1 MPTNTY
7 VALDKITLGSNAT
20 SVTFSSI
27 SSAYT
32 DLVLVAS
39 VFGATGGVTDY
50 SMSFQL
56 NGDTATNYSRTT
68 LTGDGTSAISARSS
82 NIAYGFLQTGGYYT
96 TTEPVTVI
104 GHFMNYANTTTFKTV
119 IDRGSFA
126 SGAAEANV
134 NLWRSTAAINS
145 IKVNAFAGSFKSGST
160 FSLYGIMSENAAA
173 KATGGNISSDSTYF
187 YHTFL
192 ASGTFTP
199 KQALTCD
206 YLVVAGG
213 GGGGGAFGQAVNS
226 YSGGGGAGG
235 FYSSVSPTGGGGTVG
250 SALSAASGVGL
261 TVTVG
266 AGGAGG
272 VGNAADGTNGS
283 NSVFSSATATG
294 GGGGGGGTGTNLIDQ
309 GRVGLTG
316 GSGGGASSSYLQ
328 NSPAG
333 GSGTSNQGYA
343 GGAGD
348 NNQKSGG
355 GGGAGAVGVTG
366 SAGSTSNGG
375 IGAISPLNTAGTY
388 LAGGGGGAR
397 SVGAGVGGL
406 GGGGSAG
413 RNVNGTAG
421 TVNTGGGGGGSN
433 DETGSTSRTGG
444 AGGSGIVI
452 VRYLKA

>member
-1 MPTNTY
+1 MATNTY
-7 VALDKITLGSNAT
+7 VALDKATVTTATPSITFTGINQG
-20 SVTFSSI
+20 
-27 SSAYT
+27 YT
-32 DLVLVAS
+32 DLVLIADITN
-39 VFGATGGVTDY
+39 ATGAD
-50 SMSFQL
+50 SLNIRF
-56 NGDTATNYSRTT
+56 NGDTTTNYSSTR
-68 LTGDGTSAISARSS
+68 LQGDGSVAESFRASNTTSM
-82 NIAYGFLQTGGYYT
+82 NIGYSTNSIT
-96 TTEPVTVI
+96 TNI
-104 GHFMNYANTTTFKTV
+104 FSIMNYSNATTFKTV
-119 IDRGSFA
+119 LGRA
-126 SGAAEANV
+126 GAAGSQVAAKV
-134 NLWRSTAAINS
+134 GLWRKTPEAITS
-145 IKVNAFAGSFKSGST
+145 ITILTGSSYNFAVGST
-160 FSLYGIMSENAAA
+160 FSLYGIASAAVGV
-173 KATGGNISSDSTYF
+173 KATGGIVSSDSQYY
-187 YHTFL
+187 YHTFI

-199 KQALTCD
+199 TQSLSCD

-213 GGGGGAFGQAVNS
+213 GGGGGAFGASVNS

-250 SALSAASGVGL
+250 SALSLSATGY
-261 TVTVG
+261 TVTIG

-272 VGNAADGTNGS
+272 VGNAADGSNGS
-283 NSVFSSATATG
+283 NSVFSSVTATG
-294 GGGGGGGTGTNLIDQ
+294 GGGGGGGTGTNLSDQ

-366 SAGSTSNGG
+366 SSASTSNGG
-375 IGAISPLNTAGTY
+375 VGLISSLNLAGTY

-397 SVGAGVGGL
+397 SSGAGVGGL

-421 TVNTGGGGGGSN
+421 SSNTGGGGGGSN
-433 DETGSTSRTGG
+433 DESGNTSRTGG

-452 VRYLKA
+452 VRYAK